1 VGNTNREIRNL
12 GFLKGVSMSPTL
24 RASALALSLSLCALA
39 QPAIDLPRQSPPAV
53 VSQTFGYATA
63 TVKYARPAVNGRVI
77 WGGVVPYGR
86 VWRAGANEPTKI
98 EFSRDVAVNGRPLPA
113 GAYELFVLPEKKS
126 GKDAWTFIFNR
137 ATAGWGAFGYDAKD
151 DALRVTV
158 AAERAP
164 HEERMAFSFD
174 QVADSGA
181 TLALH
186 WERLKGVLSVTS
198 EFLGTGKANIAKDI
212 SSIKPDDP
220 YSWLNAARFTWTYAA
235 RGAAGDTDRKQA
247 LEWVDKSIAVKP
259 LFNNLWAKAQWLAE
273 SKRYAEAKEAGKLA
287 RAEAAKDPNVASQV
301 PEMERTM
308 KGWR

>member
-1 VGNTNREIRNL
+1 MKSVL
-12 GFLKGVSMSPTL
+12 L
-24 RASALALSLSLCALA
+24 ASALSLAALSSFA

-53 VSQTFGYATA
+53 VSQTFGYTTA
-63 TVKYARPAVNGRVI
+63 TVKYARPTVNGRVI

-98 EFSRDVAVNGRPLPA
+98 EFTRDVAVNGHALAA

-126 GKDAWTFIFNR
+126 GKDMWTFIFNR
-137 ATAGWGAFGYDAKD
+137 STTGWGAFSYDAKD

-158 AAERAP
+158 PAEKAP
-164 HEERMAFSFD
+164 YEDRMEFAFD
-174 QVADSGA
+174 KVADSGA
-181 TLALH
+181 TLVLH
-186 WERLKGVLSVTS
+186 WERLRGVLSVTS
-198 EFLGTGKANIAKDI
+198 EFLATGKANIAKDM
-212 SSIKPDDP
+212 SKIKADDP
-220 YSWLNAARFTWTYAA
+220 FTWLNAARFNWAYAA
-235 RGAAGDTDRKQA
+235 KGAAGDADRKQA

-287 RAEAAKDPNVASQV
+287 VAEAAKDPNVASQV